1 MINFELH
8 SKNHIEFI
16 NPINGLEVINIFD
29 MSKISIYEKEIK
41 ELINNFNLEY
51 TWDEM
56 FTYED
61 VINRIENS
69 NLLFLLFYNKN
80 PIGYVFLKPLSDY
93 DFYLYNLYVTKII
106 ERPKKSPI
114 WFVNKVISKLPT
126 PLNKVTCYCEDWHS
140 HAQNIFI
147 SNGFSVIN

>member
-8 SKNHIEFI
+8 SKNHREFM
-16 NPINGLEVINIFD
+16 NHINGLEIVNIFD
-29 MSKISIYEKEIK
+29 VSKISTYKKEIK
-41 ELINNFNLEY
+41 ELINNFNSEY
-51 TWDEM
+51 KWNEM

-69 NLLFLLFYNKN
+69 NLLFLLFYNEN
-80 PIGYVFLKPLSDY
+80 PIGYVFFKPQADY
-93 DFYLYNLYVTKII
+93 DFYLYNLYVTRII

-140 HAQNIFI
+140 HAHSVFFET
-147 SNGFSVIN
+147 GFKLI